1 MRSHAEAKGTNACEI
16 AHPRGEFMGSY
27 FYPQMHSGTGG
38 SCMTNLNFRLANE
51 H

>member
-16 AHPRGEFMGSY
+16 AHPRGEFMEVIL
-27 FYPQMHSGTGG
+27 PQMHSGTGG